1 MEDSNIVLKDY
12 PNSCFK
18 EISEFFSRNFDGEYK
33 KLKKLFDFILEKIPS
48 SHFYAITKNN
58 NILGALVLVKRI
70 IYFNG
75 ISVDCCGLSFMAK
88 EKRISNNFVVNKLIK
103 KVLEESSKHQ
113 VSMGF
118 ASKKMDNFW
127 YRYGFIGI
135 DNFVELVI
143 PIKKFQILENN
154 KSQILKLTKD
164 KIEGIQSIYNK
175 TYSKSFLSFNRS
187 KEEWHYCFVK
197 NKTQYEFK
205 LITIKDKIVAYIVYY
220 KNQIIEL
227 SFDCNLQILKKIIF
241 NYFFDLGFNEINF
254 KLSLDHPF
262 MNFLEKY
269 DYSIYYRSVLKG
281 GHIFRINQIK
291 NFCKKIRKKLES
303 ELIRLNIRQYLF
315 CFKGANFRFNDNT
328 LIIDFD
334 KGFEENDII
343 RREFA
348 LLFFGYQRLD
358 GIDKL
363 LFNSKRIRLS
373 NLDHF

>member
-1 MEDSNIVLKDY
+1 
-12 PNSCFK
+12 
-18 EISEFFSRNFDGEYK
+18 
-33 KLKKLFDFILEKIPS
+33 
-48 SHFYAITKNN
+48 
-58 NILGALVLVKRI
+58 
-70 IYFNG
+70 
-75 ISVDCCGLSFMAK
+75 
-88 EKRISNNFVVNKLIK
+88 
-103 KVLEESSKHQ
+103 
-113 VSMGF
+113 
-118 ASKKMDNFW
+118 
-127 YRYGFIGI
+127 
-135 DNFVELVI
+135 
-143 PIKKFQILENN
+143 
-154 KSQILKLTKD
+154 
-164 KIEGIQSIYNK
+164 
-175 TYSKSFLSFNRS
+175 
-187 KEEWHYCFVK
+187 
-197 NKTQYEFK
+197 
-205 LITIKDKIVAYIVYY
+205 
-220 KNQIIEL
+220 
-227 SFDCNLQILKKIIF
+227 
-241 NYFFDLGFNEINF
+241 F

>member
-1 MEDSNIVLKDY
+1 
-12 PNSCFK
+12 
-18 EISEFFSRNFDGEYK
+18 
-33 KLKKLFDFILEKIPS
+33 
-48 SHFYAITKNN
+48 
-58 NILGALVLVKRI
+58 
-70 IYFNG
+70 
-75 ISVDCCGLSFMAK
+75 MAK
-88 EKRISNNFVVNKLIK
+88 EKRIPNNFVVNKLIK

-197 NKTQYEFK
+197 NKTKYEFK